1 MAREMVKSSFEE
13 LLQRRD
19 FILQIDNE
27 FNHEQII
34 YYVFKNRGVFTFL
47 LIAHSAKTSW
57 NEMNDIFRKYDF
69 FLRNYNKMKNLNV
82 NNFSNIRNLMFEHF
96 HEQLYSD

>member
-1 MAREMVKSSFEE
+1 MARKMAEASFEE

-27 FNHEQII
+27 FNREQNFLNTMII
-34 YYVFKNRGVFTFL
+34 YQVFKKKGVFTFS

-57 NEMNDIFRKYDF
+57 NKMNDI
-69 FLRNYNKMKNLNV
+69 
-82 NNFSNIRNLMFEHF
+82 I
-96 HEQLYSD
+96 